1 MYNTSQSHLTYIN
14 LDVQSKKAPPR
25 ETHPPLHRR
34 LRPLFI
40 KSAFWIPA
48 VLVTLFAAWNIAA
61 RPEDA
66 FIWGT
71 AIILAILLA
80 RHEQLALYL
89 FIFMPVA
96 GELVRLQI
104 GPENGILPTDL
115 LIPFFIA
122 VWLAKKIVHGQT
134 SPQNRTLPKSPHL
147 KPLVVFCAVAALSLL
162 QAFIFLK
169 PSEVI
174 SGSFYLIR
182 FASYALIYLAV
193 ADIFKTEKQAIRLFK
208 ATIIAALLIAATGFI
223 QLAVYPD
230 LGKLEEFGW
239 DPHINRLVSTWLDPN
254 FIGGFLA
261 FITCVIF
268 GVAAYVKK
276 SRAKITLYIVTAI
289 LLAALFLTYSRSA
302 YLAAGAGVTVLGI
315 LKSRK
320 LLIAF
325 LVIFILAIGLSPRAE
340 ERVTDLGV
348 SINSFIFNTSDN
360 PDPTARLRI
369 KSWEQTIE
377 LISKRPLLGS
387 GYNTL
392 RYVNYNEGYVSD
404 PKIHSASGSDS
415 SLLTV
420 LATTGVIGLIP
431 FIWFYLSIVVAAFNN
446 WRDKKL
452 TGFARGISLGLFA
465 GIISLFCH
473 SLFVNSLFFPQI
485 LIPVAVI
492 IGIMEAVS
500 ERWAV

>member
-1 MYNTSQSHLTYIN
+1 
-14 LDVQSKKAPPR
+14 
-25 ETHPPLHRR
+25 
-34 LRPLFI
+34 
-40 KSAFWIPA
+40 
-48 VLVTLFAAWNIAA
+48 
-61 RPEDA
+61 
-66 FIWGT
+66 
-71 AIILAILLA
+71 
-80 RHEQLALYL
+80 
-89 FIFMPVA
+89 MPIA
-96 GELVRLQI
+96 GELARLPL

-122 VWLAKKIVHGQT
+122 VWLAKKIIAPQDSIST
-134 SPQNRTLPKSPHL
+134 LSPQPVNRPLRSVAQSRHL
-147 KPLVVFCAVAALSLL
+147 KPLVIFCLIAGLSLL

-193 ADIFKTEKQAIRLFK
+193 SDILKTEKQATRLFN
-208 ATIIAALLIAATGFI
+208 AAIAAALLIAVAGFI

-230 LGKLEEFGW
+230 MGKLEEFGW

-254 FIGGFLA
+254 FIGGFMA
-261 FITCVIF
+261 FITCVIL
-268 GVAAYVKK
+268 GVTAYTKK
-276 SRAKITLYIVTAI
+276 LSTKATLYLTAAI
-289 LLAALFLTYSRSA
+289 LMTALFLTYSRSA
-302 YLAAGAGVTVLGI
+302 YLAAGAGITVLGI
-315 LKSRK
+315 LKSRR

-340 ERVTDLGV
+340 QRVTDLGY
-348 SINSFIFNTSDN
+348 SISSFIFNTSAN
-360 PDPTARLRI
+360 PDATARLRI

-392 RYVNYNEGYVSD
+392 RYVNYNEGFVSD

-420 LATTGVIGLIP
+420 LAATGVIGLAP
-431 FIWFYLSIVVAAFNN
+431 FLWFYYSVVSAAFIN

-452 TGFARGISLGLFA
+452 TPFGRGISLGLFT
-465 GIISLFCH
+465 GLISLFCH

-492 IGIMEAVS
+492 IGIMESVS
-500 ERWAV
+500 KRRDI